1 MDYAYLDSYGILHVV
16 DREADAKQ
24 YASGKIVEADISH
37 GEGFPEVNG
46 QHVIVYTDKGEY
58 KIGGSMYPISQL
70 DKLSPQIAELV
81 NKLK

>member
-1 MDYAYLDSYGILHVV
+1 MSYAYLDEYKILHVV
-16 DREADAKQ
+16 DSEDQAKQ
-24 YASGKIVEADISH
+24 YASGKTVETDISH

-70 DKLSPQIAELV
+70 EKISPQIAELV